1 MRTRTRRRCQ
11 NCMNQTWPGPL
22 TLMWLWAVSL
32 RLRTSVSQKKWELIP
47 ARPSG
52 VGALTEWTRE
62 TTEFL
67 RIFRGKRMQGCGSL
81 TQSSRRHSSKRT
93 ILILAVTLILSF
105 SIIGSVFSQGRQPR
119 GPQDEGA
126 SPADSFDHDQ
136 KAKMDK
142 ERRDEAFQKLK
153 DDSQKLYEA
162 AGELKEMIEKS
173 NQHTLSLQI
182 LKKTE
187 EIERLVKEVKRRARD
202 QF

>member
-11 NCMNQTWPGPL
+11 NCMNQTWPGRL
-22 TLMWLWAVSL
+22 TLMRLWAISL
-32 RLRTSVSQKKWELIP
+32 RLRSSTSQKKWELMP
-47 ARPSG
+47 SLPSG
-52 VGALTEWTRE
+52 PSALTGWTRE
-62 TTEFL
+62 TTEYL
-67 RIFRGKRMQGCGSL
+67 RVFRGRRMQGCGSL
-81 TQSSRRHSSKRT
+81 TQSSPQHSRKRT
-93 ILILAVTLILSF
+93 LLLLAVTLILSF
-105 SIIGSVFSQGRQPR
+105 TITGSVLSQSRRPQ

-126 SPADSFDHDQ
+126 SPADSFDRDQ
-136 KAKMDK
+136 KARMDK